1 MMATLVGELAPALKH
16 KGTFS
21 VAPTPSERRLCQN
34 GSITSRSRVHVR
46 SSSSNEKVGF
56 RGCGMLGKGLGFVVN
71 ATRISL
77 SSTSSNLTARARSY
91 AIGNPM
97 FRHSSE
103 FKDFVEELRF
113 QATRLHIEEQGNSQV
128 FKSASSAEE
137 YLKFLVVSKMVYET
151 MEVIVIN
158 SSHPAY
164 DILKKAELV
173 RVKRL
178 TQELHW
184 FASQGYAIPEAGP
197 AGISYANHLMKLSQ
211 TNVPAFIGHLHNVY
225 FAHSA
230 GDQFLVQKVF
240 ARVAEGL
247 ARGNLG
253 NVQRKAKKSLLHS
266 NGAGRKTGRTLLF
279 WAATVCLALWA
290 GGIRPAYAGGD
301 GSGVLAPPS
310 IGNMKSSVVGT
321 LKAMWPKTQQVLEVL
336 RDQGLFLSLLLAL
349 SAFFSMAETSITT
362 LWPWKVRELAE
373 KEGEGGVFQVL
384 RQDVTRF
391 LTTILI
397 GTTVVNIAATALVTE
412 AATALFGEAG
422 VTAATGVMTVVLLLV
437 TEIAPKS
444 IAVHNA
450 TEVAR
455 IVVRP
460 VAWLSVILY
469 PVGRVVTTMST
480 SLLKLLGL
488 KSSGEP
494 FVSEE
499 ELKLMLRGAELSG
512 AIEEEEQDMI
522 ENVLEIKDTYVR
534 EVMTPLVDVVA
545 IDSAAT
551 LLEFRN
557 LWVKHQYSR
566 VPVFERRIDNIV
578 GIAYA
583 MDMLDYVEQVELLQ
597 RMNVGRIAHRPAYF
611 VPDSMSVWNLLREFR
626 IRKVH
631 MAIVLNEYG
640 GTVGVVTLEDVV
652 EEIVGE
658 IFDENDSKEE
668 IRKKTGYVVQR
679 ADGVFDVDANT
690 SVEDLTEALEIKL
703 PQGSNHYETVS
714 GFVCEAFG
722 YIPRTGESTKITLRK
737 ADAEDSDRRDGENQG
752 ENQDDRDRREK
763 EKEKFQ
769 KYRLEILAGN
779 ARKVGSVR
787 FERLEGTTLSREESE
802 RSFPRTLHADRP
814 AVEDVRWQ
822 DPEEN
827 ISDDDEG
834 CIPDEDNTDGP
845 KLYLPGSVRCSDE
858 LDSFLTSDGLPTV
871 GTYDWEMDTVEKI
884 PKEVETDSEADEST
898 ATIVASLSDKWE
910 EEEAQVERR
919 RNRRRKQSAEAAI
932 ELDRQQR
939 SNQHK

>member
-1 MMATLVGELAPALKH
+1 MMATLVGELALAVKDGGASAARERALCR
-16 KGTFS
+16 GGL
-21 VAPTPSERRLCQN
+21 VE
-34 GSITSRSRVHVR
+34 SRSRVHVGAGV
-46 SSSSNEKVGF
+46 KMGF
-56 RGCGMLGKGLGFVVN
+56 QGCGVFGRGLGFGMSVARVPLGS
-71 ATRISL
+71 RSR
-77 SSTSSNLTARARSY
+77 NLGPRARS
-91 AIGNPM
+91 AGMKQPM
-97 FRHSSE
+97 FRYLGE
-103 FKDFVEELRF
+103 FKGFVEELRF
-113 QATRLHIEEQGNSQV
+113 QAMRLHAKEQVDEQAVKRG
-128 FKSASSAEE
+128 SSVEG
-137 YLKFLVVSKMVYET
+137 YLKFLVDSKKVYET
-151 MEVIVIN
+151 MEAIITN
-158 SSHPAY
+158 SSHPSY
-164 DILKKAELV
+164 EIFRKTELV
-173 RVKRL
+173 RARRL
-178 TQELHW
+178 SKELIW
-184 FASQGYAIPEAGP
+184 FHSQGYTIPEAGP
-197 AGISYANHLMKLSQ
+197 AGVSYANHLMELSE
-211 TNVPAFIGHLHNVY
+211 TNVPAFISHLHNIY

-230 GDQFLVQKVF
+230 GDQFLVQKGF
-240 ARVAEGL
+240 AGVAEGL
-247 ARGNLG
+247 ASGNLET
-253 NVQRKAKKSLLHS
+253 VQKDVKGSFLNWNAVGRI
-266 NGAGRKTGRTLLF
+266 AGRMALI
-279 WAATVCLALWA
+279 WAASVCVAFWA
-290 GGIRPAYAGGD
+290 GGSRPAYAGEG
-301 GSGVLAPPS
+301 GTGVLVPPI
-310 IGNMKSSVVGT
+310 IGNVKSSVTET
-321 LKAMWPKTQQVLEVL
+321 LKAMWPKTLQVLEVL
-336 RDQGLFLSLLLAL
+336 RDQGLFLSALLAL

-422 VTAATGVMTVVLLLV
+422 VTAATGVMTVVLLLL

-455 IVVRP
+455 VVVRP

-469 PVGRVVTTMST
+469 PVGRVVTAMST

-494 FVSEE
+494 FVSED

-545 IDSAAT
+545 IDSDAT

-690 SVEDLTEALEIKL
+690 SVEDLKEALEIKL
-703 PQGSNHYETVS
+703 PEGANHYETVS
-714 GFVCEAFG
+714 GFICEAFG

-737 ADAEDSDRRDGENQG
+737 ADAEEERRDGEHQG
-752 ENQDDRDRREK
+752 EHQEERREK
-763 EKEKFQ
+763 DKEKFQ

-787 FERLEGTTLSREESE
+787 FERLESTTQSREESE
-802 RSFPRTLHADRP
+802 RIFPRALQADRP
-814 AVEDVRWQ
+814 AVEDIRWK
-822 DPEEN
+822 DPEESTSEED
-827 ISDDDEG
+827 SDNDG
-834 CIPDEDNTDGP
+834 CIPDEELTDGP
-845 KLYLPGSVRCSDE
+845 KLYLPGSVRCSDGLE
-858 LDSFLTSDGLPTV
+858 FVTSDGLSTL
-871 GTYDWEMDTVEKI
+871 GTQDWELDTVEVSLKDGMDM
-884 PKEVETDSEADEST
+884 EGEADEST
-898 ATIVASLSDKWE
+898 ATVVASLTDKWE

-919 RNRRRKQSAEAAI
+919 RNRRRKQSAEAAM
-932 ELDRQQR
+932 ELDRQRR